1 VVSRSRQALADELA
15 RYDRL
20 LEIGI
25 GNRPGVARSLA
36 GRGREVVAVDV
47 ALGERALAAADE
59 TDETNEAP
67 VAGALRAV
75 EGDVLA
81 LAERAGDEAA
91 SPDWLT
97 AADVDAVY
105 ACHLPAEL
113 QRPTVT
119 LADRLDAACL
129 FTTLGFEEPTVP
141 VRRRS
146 VPGTTV
152 YVARDGPSGPD
163 SAGDDR
169 GR

>member
-1 VVSRSRQALADELA
+1 MVSRSRQALVDELA

-36 GRGREVVAVDV
+36 ERGRDVVAVDV

-105 ACHLPAEL
+105 ACHLPGEL
-113 QRPTVT
+113 QRPTVA

-146 VPGTTV
+146 VSGTTV

>member
-1 VVSRSRQALADELA
+1 MVSRSRQALVDELA

-36 GRGREVVAVDV
+36 ERGRDVVAVDV

-59 TDETNEAP
+59 TDGAP
-67 VAGALRAV
+67 LAGSLRAV

>member
-1 VVSRSRQALADELA
+1 VVSRSRQALADALA

-20 LEIGI
+20 LEVGV

-36 GRGREVVAVDV
+36 ERGREVVAVDV
-47 ALGERALAAADE
+47 ALGARALAAADE
-59 TDETNEAP
+59 TDAAS
-67 VAGALRAV
+67 VAGSLRAV

-81 LAERAGDEAA
+81 LAERAGDEAE
-91 SPDWLT
+91 PPV
-97 AADVDAVY
+97 AAGDVDAVY

-113 QRPTVT
+113 QRPTVA

-146 VPGTTV
+146 LPGTTV
-152 YVARDGPSGPD
+152 YVARGDSSGPD